1 MHLSFSTKVFKYP
14 TGFRRWMNINEP
26 CLDSDG
32 KPFGPPLLSIVELQ
46 TLTQK
51 CKCDNLVFPSRVLM
65 EPLHQAP
72 AVIQQLISSLS
83 TISSSTYDVL
93 CEIMMP

>member
-1 MHLSFSTKVFKYP
+1 MHLSFSTKVYKYP

-32 KPFGPPLLSIVELQ
+32 GPFRPPLLSIVELQ

-51 CKCDNLVFPSRVLM
+51 SKCENLVFPSRVSV

-72 AVIQQLISSLS
+72 AGIQQLILSLS
-83 TISSSTYDVL
+83 TISSSTYDIL
-93 CEIMMP
+93 CEIVMP